1 MAATRSKFKH
11 TLVAVLA
18 TAMTLTPALAEACT
32 GIRIVAEDNSVV
44 RARTMEFAVDLK
56 SDVILVPRGTERTA
70 TAPDGKKGRTWKAK
84 YASLGMNILGMP
96 MLVDGMNEKGL
107 SVGLFYF
114 VGYAG
119 YQPYDAATDAE
130 KTVAPWELA
139 SYLLDN
145 FATLDEVKAGVEE
158 IVVPAVVLE
167 QWGFAPPV
175 HAIAMD
181 PSGASIVIEYVD
193 GKLNVHDNPIGVIT
207 NSPTFDWQMTNL
219 NNYVNMGLENVPPKK
234 LGDYTI
240 NGFGEGTS
248 LLGMP
253 GDFTP
258 PSRFVRAAI
267 FSYGVLPSQT
277 ADDAV
282 LSAFHVL
289 NNFDIPRGVARD
301 GKRDAEGNIEADY
314 TQWTGLSDLANGR
327 YFVRTYANSAIRTV
341 GFEGQDLDADDIKTW
356 TLDTGESFV
365 DLAAQ

>member
-1 MAATRSKFKH
+1 MISIRSLTKYALCASLAA
-11 TLVAVLA
+11 
-18 TAMTLTPALAEACT
+18 ALAFAPAVASACT

-44 RARTMEFAVDLK
+44 RARTMEFAIDLK
-56 SDVILVPRGTERTA
+56 SDLILVPRGTERTA
-70 TAPDGKKGRTWKAK
+70 TAPDGAKGKAWKAK
-84 YASLGMNILGMP
+84 YASLGMNMLGMP
-96 MLVDGMNEKGL
+96 YIVDGLNEKGL

-119 YQPYDAATDAE
+119 YQPYEAGDADR
-130 KTVAPWELA
+130 TVAPWELA

-145 FATLDEVKAGVEE
+145 FATIDEVKAALQDT
-158 IVVPAVVLE
+158 VVPAVVFS

-175 HAIAMD
+175 HVIVMD
-181 PSGASIVIEYVD
+181 PSGTSIVIEYVD

-207 NSPTFDWQMTNL
+207 NSPTFDWHMTNL

-234 LGDYTI
+234 LGDYTV

-267 FSYGVLPSQT
+267 FSYGVLPSKNI
-277 ADDAV
+277 DEAV

-301 GKRDAEGNIEADY
+301 GKKDEHGNIEADY
-314 TQWTGLSDLANGR
+314 TQWTGLSDLANNR

-341 GFEGQDLDADDIKTW
+341 GFDGQDLDAAEIKTW
-356 TLDTGESFV
+356 TLDTGEEFV
-365 DLAAQ
+365 DLATQ